1 MRLNSFVLCCL
12 GHLFCIAGA
21 VDEME
26 IMEERKILKEF
37 LKYPLNNPKKDLD
50 LRVVS
55 FHLRPLTRKKSTN
68 NGLKK
73 VDKSP
78 HSGHTMQLDWRRKE
92 GVKTSVKPQ
101 SNHKVP
107 LFKIQKVDE
116 KLQKKISQRKDQS
129 KKRNKPRTTDKLGE
143 PKLMN
148 QTEEGESYKEVK
160 HKNLRSRRIELFS
173 KSFSKKQPKGEKQSI
188 SGRIKEFKISELP
201 GNWVEHLAVL
211 PMIDGEV
218 LNEDVQ
224 ITYQFTGESSSD
236 TQQVGALQKRD
247 EEEKQKWVKWDGSRE
262 HVPLDYARHR
272 KLKFF
277 SESGGEVT
285 SKKPYLIKD
294 HLEETEV
301 TIANEHF
308 SFSPNRGA
316 EHRSAIVLPTSNGVS
331 KLPPDNLQLWRVL
344 VPVDEKP
351 LIDVYSDTIQPVET
365 FTKPYTGDHQTPLLS
380 QGDFLVKEEGS
391 GRYNSISPNL
401 KNNIVTLTP
410 KQGKAQTTKK
420 TPESLLTQPIADI
433 QQPSYSTSPSPT
445 DSKSSEVPR
454 ATDSEMLLDGIFSP
468 LKATMTHNPGP
479 IYCNPGYKEYGGV
492 CKSQC
497 DIGGISCGKNGQCV
511 IVENIGAMCRC
522 LQMSSLCYGGECCR
536 SSLTT
541 FQLACVIGG
550 CCILLS
556 VLLAFLPFLIR
567 RVDIKAISKS
577 VRTRLWIS
585 TLMPQSSS
593 SSSSRS
599 VDFTSCSDY
608 ESLSD
613 PSTFH
618 CTKEMA
624 RNFTMWQCERTR
636 L

>member
-1 MRLNSFVLCCL
+1 MMRLSSFVLCCF
-12 GHLFCIAGA
+12 GHVFFIAGE
-21 VDEME
+21 VDDME
-26 IMEERKILKEF
+26 IMEERNILKEF

-68 NGLKK
+68 NGLDK
-73 VDKSP
+73 VDRSP
-78 HSGHTMQLDWRRKE
+78 HSGYTIQLDERRK
-92 GVKTSVKPQ
+92 GGLNTSAKPKT
-101 SNHKVP
+101 NYKVP
-107 LFKIQKVDE
+107 LSKIQKVYE
-116 KLQKKISQRKDQS
+116 KLRKNYSQRKGQS
-129 KKRNKPRTTDKLGE
+129 KKRNTPQRSDKLGE
-143 PKLMN
+143 AKPMSH
-148 QTEEGESYKEVK
+148 TEEGEGYKEVK
-160 HKNLRSRRIELFS
+160 RKNLRSRRIELFT
-173 KSFSKKQPKGEKQSI
+173 KSWSKKQPKGEKQST
-188 SGRIKEFKISELP
+188 SGRVKVLQRSELP
-201 GNWVEHLAVL
+201 GNWVDHLEVP

-218 LNEDVQ
+218 LNEDVLV
-224 ITYQFTGESSSD
+224 TYQLRGESSND
-236 TQQVGALQKRD
+236 TQQVGVLQKTD
-247 EEEKQKWVKWDGSRE
+247 DEEKQNWVIWDGSRE
-262 HVPLDYARHR
+262 HVPLDNARHR

-285 SKKPYLIKD
+285 SKEPTLLKD

-301 TIANEHF
+301 TIANENF

-316 EHRSAIVLPTSNGVS
+316 EHPSVIVLPTSNGVS
-331 KLPPDNLQLWRVL
+331 ELPPNNLQLWRVL
-344 VPVDEKP
+344 VPVDKEP
-351 LIDVYSDTIQPVET
+351 IIDVYSDTIQPAQT
-365 FTKPYTGDHQTPLLS
+365 YTKPYAGDHQTPLLS

-391 GRYNSISPNL
+391 GRYNSISPDNEH
-401 KNNIVTLTP
+401 NIVTLTP
-410 KQGKAQTTKK
+410 KQGEAQTTQK
-420 TPESLLTQPIADI
+420 PAESLLTQPIADI
-433 QQPSYSTSPSPT
+433 QPPSYSTSPSPT
-445 DSKSSEVPR
+445 QNSEVPR
-454 ATDSEMLLDGIFSP
+454 ATGSQTLLDGIFSP
-468 LKATMTHNPGP
+468 LEATMTHNPGP

-511 IVENIGAMCRC
+511 IVEHIGAMCRC
-522 LQMSSLCYGGECCR
+522 QQMSSLCYGGECCW

-541 FQLACVIGG
+541 FQLACIIGG

-556 VLLAFLPFLIR
+556 VFLAFLPFLIR